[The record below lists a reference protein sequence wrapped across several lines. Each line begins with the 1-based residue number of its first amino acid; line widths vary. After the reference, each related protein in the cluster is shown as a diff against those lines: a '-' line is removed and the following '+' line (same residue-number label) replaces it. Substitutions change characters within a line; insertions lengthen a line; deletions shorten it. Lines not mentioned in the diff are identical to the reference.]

1 MTRTEVRGYH
11 LPLLLNSRFKSA
23 DDSHFDALIGRG
35 PILSPTQL
43 PYGMLRRFS
52 IFTLLSLCCSD
63 GLADKPPFTDYCQRL
78 QQEVQG
84 RKHGFLAGNVTY
96 YVGGFHA
103 SWKLI
108 EHETIG
114 LTHPFHHDLR
124 GRGVGLVKS
133 SGVNEKNT
141 GTGNDF
147 SGWEFY
153 KDTRVLYGSVIVD
166 GKTHRHPVPKKM
178 YWRPDRMICE
188 YEVAGVQI
196 REEKFIAANDAA
208 CSIITSSKPVTL
220 RFNGQSFFGRR
231 SISSSATVEYDAKHN
246 AIHIVEGGTTKSKPE
261 TDRSER
267 VGPIMYQG
275 MSTVLTASRSFADSH
290 TFKDGLDGER
300 KYEFS
305 VPCDSDG
312 VAVVWLS
319 LIHI

>member
-1 MTRTEVRGYH
+1 
-11 LPLLLNSRFKSA
+11 
-23 DDSHFDALIGRG
+23 
-35 PILSPTQL
+35 
-43 PYGMLRRFS
+43 
-52 IFTLLSLCCSD
+52 
-63 GLADKPPFTDYCQRL
+63 
-78 QQEVQG
+78 
-84 RKHGFLAGNVTY
+84 
-96 YVGGFHA
+96 
-103 SWKLI
+103 
-108 EHETIG
+108 
-114 LTHPFHHDLR
+114 
-124 GRGVGLVKS
+124 
-133 SGVNEKNT
+133 
-141 GTGNDF
+141 
-147 SGWEFY
+147 
-153 KDTRVLYGSVIVD
+153 
-166 GKTHRHPVPKKM
+166 M

-300 KYEFS
+300 KYELS

-312 VAVVWLS
+312 VAVVWSMHDEYDRALENAMELLGRRPDQAKHSSGSPDNNVNQPLPERRSAWSGLRPRQHTGEVLWQHAS
-319 LIHI
+319 LPNWRREFDSPYLYLIKTHCFMM